1 MRVLT
6 GGLDMG
12 AACPVP
18 MGSPSWVGQGSGP
31 THYLGEGGP
40 DKQSQVAVQEEEA
53 PGEEGK
59 SLFY

>member
-1 MRVLT
+1 M
-6 GGLDMG
+6 
-12 AACPVP
+12 
-18 MGSPSWVGQGSGP
+18 WVGQGSGP
-31 THYLGEGGP
+31 TDYLGEGGP